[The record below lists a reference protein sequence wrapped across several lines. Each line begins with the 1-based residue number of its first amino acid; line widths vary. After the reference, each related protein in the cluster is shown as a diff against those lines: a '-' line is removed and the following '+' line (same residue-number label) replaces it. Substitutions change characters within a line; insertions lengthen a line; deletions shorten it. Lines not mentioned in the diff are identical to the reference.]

1 MPISDLASIG
11 SILSSIA
18 VAVSLV
24 YLGLQAHQN
33 AKHTRA
39 LIQSARVD
47 RLMNQMIG
55 FSDAGKCAAY
65 LVGNG
70 KEPTLQAIQ
79 ERQFFMQC
87 LAQTGVMLD
96 VFTQHQ
102 SGLLNAE
109 QFNGV
114 CGTYRVW
121 LREPGFRKLMI
132 ERNAAFREVQPGFV
146 AFVETLMKDETHLSS

>member
-1 MPISDLASIG
+1 MSLSDLASIA
-11 SILSSIA
+11 SVLSSIA
-18 VAVSLV
+18 VAVSLIYV
-24 YLGLQAHQN
+24 GVQAHQN

-39 LIQSARVD
+39 LIQSNRVD
-47 RLMNQMIG
+47 RLMSQMVG
-55 FSDAGKCAAY
+55 FSDADKCAAY
-65 LVGNG
+65 IVGNG
-70 KEPTLQAIQ
+70 KEATPQAIQ

-96 VFTQHQ
+96 VYTQYQ
-102 SGLLNAE
+102 SGLLNEE

-132 ERNAAFREVQPGFV
+132 ERNTAFRALQPGFV
-146 AFVETLMKDETHLSS
+146 TFVTKLMQDDTP

>member
-1 MPISDLASIG
+1 MSLSDLASIA

-18 VAVSLV
+18 VAGSLA

-55 FSDAGKCAAY
+55 FSDADKCAAY
-65 LVGNG
+65 LIGNG
-70 KEPTLQAIQ
+70 KEPTQQAIQ

-87 LAQTGVMLD
+87 LGQAGVMLD

-102 SGLLNAE
+102 NGLLDDE

-121 LREPGFRKLMI
+121 LREPGFRRLMI
-132 ERNAAFREVQPGFV
+132 ERNAAFRDAQPEFV
-146 AFVETLMKDETHLSS
+146 AFVEALMKD